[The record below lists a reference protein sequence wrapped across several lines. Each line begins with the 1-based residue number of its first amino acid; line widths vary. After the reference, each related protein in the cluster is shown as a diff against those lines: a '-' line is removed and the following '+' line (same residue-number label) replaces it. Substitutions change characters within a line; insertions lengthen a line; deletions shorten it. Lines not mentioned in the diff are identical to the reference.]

1 MVIAEKSYERL
12 SVNDPGQHV
21 KTKKKQRVYLHY
33 RVVALT
39 LVLLA
44 VGLLYTYQHN
54 RIIYLGYR
62 INAAKQ
68 RIAMIQT
75 DNKKLE
81 LKIAGLQSP
90 ERVERIAREKLGM
103 KEPDGILLAA
113 GIASKP
119 ESSETSSEKANEGR
133 AQKSIFGLV
142 TGHLIE
148 RAEALPR

>member
-1 MVIAEKSYERL
+1 MVIAEKSYEYL
-12 SVNDPGQHV
+12 SANAPSQHA
-21 KTKKKQRVYLHY
+21 KTKKRQKACLHFKM
-33 RVVALT
+33 VVLT
-39 LVLLA
+39 LVLFT

-54 RIIYLGYR
+54 RVIYLGYR

-68 RIAMIQT
+68 RIAALQT

-103 KEPDGILLAA
+103 KEPDKVLLAS
-113 GIASKP
+113 IASKP
-119 ESSETSSEKANEGR
+119 ESSKTSYKKVEGDR
-133 AQKSIFGLV
+133 AQKGILGLV